1 MEPPI
6 PANTL
11 TKSRA
16 GYFLRICYGNMWE
29 YNTVCIKKKKDN
41 LILGPGRI
49 MMNSEYMAALM
60 GKMMMNQ

>member
-1 MEPPI
+1 M
-6 PANTL
+6 
-11 TKSRA
+11 
-16 GYFLRICYGNMWE
+16 GICGNIIQ
-29 YNTVCIKKKKDN
+29 YVFKKKDN